1 MPNAPVRRRPA
12 ATPTPEP
19 ARTPTLAER
28 HTDHTRQ
35 WIVAAAV
42 DLMEQPGAGPLTNA
56 AIAERAGISE
66 RTVYRHFATRDA
78 LLDSL
83 AAEVAR
89 RLGSPPVPATPAA
102 LLDYPAELFA
112 CFEARSQLTRSALNS
127 DVFPRMRDGPAA
139 QRWRGVQQVLAD
151 ALPGLPEAE
160 RAIAAANLRY
170 LLAATTW
177 QYYRYQ
183 FGFSLEQTV
192 RCVRLALV
200 LQLKGLGLDLGAT
213 PGAGMGGRR
222 RRVAGAAPVR
232 RAGVRVE

>member
-1 MPNAPVRRRPA
+1 M
-12 ATPTPEP
+12 
-19 ARTPTLAER
+19 PTLAER

-42 DLMEQPGAGPLTNA
+42 DLMEQPGTGPLTNA

-78 LLDSL
+78 LLDAL
-83 AAEVAR
+83 AAEVMQ

-112 CFEARSQLTRSALNS
+112 GFEARSQLTRAALNS
-127 DVFPRMRDGPAA
+127 DIFPRMRDGPAA
-139 QRWRGVQQVLAD
+139 QRWRGLQQILAD

-183 FGFSLEQTV
+183 FGFSLAQTV
-192 RCVRLALV
+192 RCVRLALA
-200 LQLKGLGLDLGAT
+200 LQLKGLGLDLGAAGGT
-213 PGAGMGGRR
+213 APGSRR
-222 RRVAGAAPVR
+222 R
-232 RAGVRVE
+232 RAGVAVD